1 MKAYITSSG
10 VISPQNTHDSS
21 GFPAAV
27 NTFTANRLTCTEPDY
42 RGLINPI
49 QLRRMPRIIKM
60 GLAASHLCI
69 QRAGGSSP
77 DAIIIGTGLGCMD
90 NLEKF
95 LVEVIDTNEHITSVL
110 PFINT
115 THNAVAAQVA
125 MLLNNHGYN
134 VTYCH
139 RGFSF
144 ESALGDALMRIGEG
158 EAQNVLVGGIDECT
172 GDFVKLNG
180 YHGAWKQPLINL
192 ELASTKTAGT
202 IAGEGSAFFMLS
214 DNPIHD
220 NCIAVEGVHTFF
232 IPQGAQFDEIAAETD
247 NFLQQNNTGRDEID
261 IVLLGINGDIVSD
274 AGYNNMMENFFI
286 PGTGFA
292 MYKHLCGE
300 YYTSSSFALWLGSV
314 ILENQSIPGVTQVL
328 PAAGRSFKKL
338 LIYNHYR
345 NTEHTLILLGYG
357 GI

>member
-1 MKAYITSSG
+1 MRAYIISSG
-10 VISPQNTHDSS
+10 VISPQNTHDAC

-60 GLAASHLCI
+60 GLASSQLCI
-69 QRAGGSSP
+69 QRAGGRSP
-77 DAIIIGTGLGCMD
+77 GAIIIGTGLGCLD

-95 LVEVIDTNEHITSVL
+95 LVEVINTDEHITSVL
-110 PFINT
+110 PFINS

-144 ESALGDALMRIGEG
+144 ESALGDALLRIGEG
-158 EAQNVLVGGIDECT
+158 EAEHVLVGGIDECT
-172 GDFVKLNG
+172 DDFVKLNG
-180 YHGAWKQPLINL
+180 FHGAWKQPLINL
-192 ELASTKTAGT
+192 DLASTNTSGT

-214 DNPIHD
+214 GSENNNHGIF
-220 NCIAVEGVHTFF
+220 VEDVHTFF
-232 IPQGAQFDEIAAETD
+232 VPQGARFDEIAAETD
-247 NFLQQNNTGRDEID
+247 NFLLLNNTGRDEIG
-261 IVLLGINGDIVSD
+261 IALLGINGDPVSD
-274 AGYNNMMENFFI
+274 TGYHWMVKNYFNT
-286 PGTGFA
+286 GTGIA

-314 ILENQSIPGVTQVL
+314 ILEDQSIPGITQLL
-328 PAAGRSFKKL
+328 PAAGKSYKKL

-345 NTEHTLILLGYG
+345 NTEHALILLGYG